1 MANVKL
7 KSDFKDGEVLF
18 GEQLNNNF
26 KAIEAALAALNKV
39 SWQDNLDEELVVFKG
54 TTSEIENRSI
64 VSGQILYDIEKDIV
78 YLDVATGTDALDT
91 VYQRINMSGGV
102 KTITEGDLGDITEAG
117 IYLIKTGTNITD
129 NKGSGET
136 IEEIRK
142 YDSILIVGKNE
153 DSTTIWQSIEQG
165 FSKFYRTL
173 TYINGSVTEV
183 SAWET
188 QEVGI
193 PRLKNKDM
201 SELTKPGIYF
211 LDHDTTTDNL
221 REGSTIAI
229 SYFDY
234 VIVVRQWTDTTM
246 LQYSWDNTMTSAYW
260 RMLHL
265 DEEGKAY
272 SATEWSITKEGLPVI
287 DKGDYADVT
296 QEGLYLVKG
305 NSITD
310 RLSMIAG
317 TLNTNHNKF
326 MYVSK
331 SSGSAAPNIK
341 QTIIDGFDMYVRV
354 VYLDSNG
361 AAYKSNGWEKR
372 TIGEGGSGGSANI
385 YIGEEEPT
393 DGSNV
398 WIDPSDDGTVDGLL
412 NMLFPIGKV
421 EIFYDDLDHSNHLGF
436 TWERTALER
445 SPIGYNPDST
455 DSTYDFKTIGSKFG
469 EKVHQ
474 LLPQEL
480 AAHRHP
486 QQGSTVETSS
496 ATKIKV
502 KMINSNSI
510 NTSDTGTSLG
520 ADYGTGAAGN
530 NVPHNTIHPVEVMAF
545 WKRIG

>member
-54 TTSEIENRSI
+54 TTFEIENRSI

-78 YLDVATGTDALDT
+78 YLDVATGTNALDT

-102 KTITEGDLGDITEAG
+102 KTITEGDLGNITEAG
-117 IYLIKTGTNITD
+117 IYLIKTGANITD

-153 DSTTIWQSIEQG
+153 DSITIWQSIEQG

-183 SAWET
+183 SAWEK

-201 SELTKPGIYF
+201 SELTKPGIYL

-234 VIVVRQWTDTTM
+234 FIVVRQWTDTTM

-354 VYLDSNG
+354 VYLDSSGN
-361 AAYKSNGWEKR
+361 AFRSDGWEKR
-372 TIGEGGSGGSANI
+372 SIGEGSSGGSANI
-385 YIGEEEPT
+385 YIGEEAPT

-398 WIDPSDDGTVDGLL
+398 WIDSDSFNAVGTEVVDSLEGNESLKAPSVRAVNTLKNNINEELSSLITNINKAKKVVLTGQWINAVAAFGGGT
-412 NMLFPIGKV
+412 MLTLPIYNPTGAKPDV
-421 EIFYDDLDHSNHLGF
+421 SGITGQFYD
-436 TWERTALER
+436 E
-445 SPIGYNPDST
+445 
-455 DSTYDFKTIGSKFG
+455 
-469 EKVHQ
+469 
-474 LLPQEL
+474 
-480 AAHRHP
+480 
-486 QQGSTVETSS
+486 S
-496 ATKIKV
+496 ATAWKDITTIQV
-502 KMINSNSI
+502 GWATASFIVLTL
-510 NTSDTGTSLG
+510 NTTVQKYGVLVRL
-520 ADYGTGAAGN
+520 YGTIQAQ
-530 NVPHNTIHPVEVMAF
+530 
-545 WKRIG
+545 

>member
-54 TTSEIENRSI
+54 TTFEIENRSI

-78 YLDVATGTDALDT
+78 YLDVATGTNALDT
-91 VYQRINMSGGV
+91 IYQRINMSGGV
-102 KTITEGDLGDITEAG
+102 KTITEGDLGDITEVG

-153 DSTTIWQSIEQG
+153 DNTTIWQSIEQG

-173 TYINGSVTEV
+173 TYINGNVTEV
-183 SAWET
+183 RAWEK

-201 SELTKPGIYF
+201 SELTKPGIYL

-234 VIVVRQWTDTTM
+234 FIVVRQWTDTTM

-265 DEEGKAY
+265 DEDGKPY

-305 NSITD
+305 NNITD

-341 QTIIDGFDMYVRV
+341 QNIIDGFDMYVRV
-354 VYLDSNG
+354 VYLDSSGN
-361 AAYKSNGWEKR
+361 ASRSDGWEKR

-421 EIFYDDLDHSNHLGF
+421 EIFFDDLDHSNHLGF
-436 TWERTALER
+436 VWERTSVGR
-445 SPIGYNPDST
+445 FPIGAGTGT
-455 DSTYDFKTIGSKFG
+455 DSNNDTKTVTVGQKG
-469 EKVHQ
+469 GAYRHT
-474 LLPQEL
+474 L
-480 AAHRHP
+480 AINEMPSHNHIQYLNGNSQNPA
-486 QQGSTVETSS
+486 GNGAAYSW
-496 ATKIKV
+496 
-502 KMINSNSI
+502 INSNQRYSYE
-510 NTSDTGTSLG
+510 GTDL
-520 ADYGTGAAGN
+520 AAKSGGGQ
-530 NVPHNTIHPVEVMAF
+530 PHNNIPPYEAMAF